1 MTSQADFANSC
12 DMWNGASD
20 EKRPVAPRGTYTTTR
35 RLEELVRTPGEIE
48 KLTKIIK
55 AIYGNIE
62 MDQMISI
69 ISFIGFGQLLYSTP
83 KDYDHNLLS
92 DLEELLDLF
101 GEYNSD
107 TERLVVL
114 IEMVSNYFIECKTIN
129 TFEKPRWFTP
139 DMILR
144 NLILEILSDLANDPR
159 WCLSSNNT
167 CYYTSLRLY

>member
-1 MTSQADFANSC
+1 MTSQADFANIR

-69 ISFIGFGQLLYSTP
+69 ISFIGFGQLLYST
-83 KDYDHNLLS
+83 HQQ
-92 DLEELLDLF
+92 
-101 GEYNSD
+101 
-107 TERLVVL
+107 T
-114 IEMVSNYFIECKTIN
+114 MTTI
-129 TFEKPRWFTP
+129 F
-139 DMILR
+139 
-144 NLILEILSDLANDPR
+144 
-159 WCLSSNNT
+159 
-167 CYYTSLRLY
+167 